1 MKKLLIVILT
11 LFIFSC
17 NTTINKYKLDQDSQN
32 IYNLALDY
40 TTGSD
45 MSVRYDLRIPPMP
58 PPVSN
63 MDKID
68 SSEREEFLE
77 WQDSLKGIL
86 DTAELFV
93 VVNHKLDTLSNSDI
107 TDIVETITS
116 NKGNLEYKM
125 NGDTSFN
132 ETLRELCNNK
142 LSFDTIDVTELKTK
156 SNYQIYSDRYFPKDK
171 VRQIGTVTFS
181 KIAFSSQK
189 DKAAVYTSFGCG
201 GLCGSGQILFFE
213 KLNGIWKYIRIWR
226 MWVS

>member
-1 MKKLLIVILT
+1 MNNLLIAILL
-11 LFIFSC
+11 LFICSC
-17 NTTINKYKLDQDSQN
+17 NTSFDRYKLDQDSQN

-45 MSVRYDLRIPPMP
+45 TSVRYHLRIPPMP

-63 MDKID
+63 MEKID
-68 SSEREEFLE
+68 SLERAQFLK
-77 WQDSLKGIL
+77 WQDSLKSIL

-93 VVNHKLDTLSNSDI
+93 VVNHKIDTLSNSDI
-107 TDIVETITS
+107 TDIIETITS
-116 NKGNLEYKM
+116 NKGNLDYKM

-142 LSFDTIDVTELKTK
+142 LSFDTIDVTKLKTK

-189 DKAAVYTSFGCG
+189 DKAAVYTSFVCG
-201 GLCGSGQILFFE
+201 GLCGTGQILFFE
-213 KLNGIWKYIRIWR
+213 KVNGIWTYISIWR

>member
-1 MKKLLIVILT
+1 
-11 LFIFSC
+11 
-17 NTTINKYKLDQDSQN
+17 
-32 IYNLALDY
+32 
-40 TTGSD
+40 
-45 MSVRYDLRIPPMP
+45 MP

-63 MDKID
+63 MEKID
-68 SSEREEFLE
+68 SLERAQFLK
-77 WQDSLKGIL
+77 WQDSLKSIL

-93 VVNHKLDTLSNSDI
+93 VVNHKIDTLSNSDI
-107 TDIVETITS
+107 TDIIETITS
-116 NKGNLEYKM
+116 NKGNLDYKM

-142 LSFDTIDVTELKTK
+142 LSFDTIDVTKLKTK

-189 DKAAVYTSFGCG
+189 DKAAVYTSFVCG
-201 GLCGSGQILFFE
+201 GLCGTGQILFFE

>member
-11 LFIFSC
+11 LFILSC
-17 NTTINKYKLDQDSQN
+17 STTVNKYKLDQDSQN

-63 MDKID
+63 MEKID
-68 SSEREEFLE
+68 SSERAQFLE
-77 WQDSLKGIL
+77 WQDSLKEIL

-107 TDIVETITS
+107 TDILETITS

-142 LSFDTIDVTELKTK
+142 LSFDTIDVIKLKTK
-156 SNYQIYSDRYFPKDK
+156 FNYKIYSDRYFPKDK
-171 VRQIGTVTFS
+171 VRQIGTITFS
-181 KIAFSSQK
+181 KIAFSKQRN
-189 DKAAVYTSFGCG
+189 KAAVYTSFVCG
-201 GLCGSGQILFFE
+201 GLCGTGQILFFE
-213 KLNGIWKYIRIWR
+213 KLNGIWKYVRIWR